1 MRVTKTELYDRYYSV
16 YPDKA
21 KLYRGDTEMP
31 NHCHNRVTFYP
42 AGDDIEKAIKD
53 IEQIKE
59 MFEDENCFTQIIPEP
74 DWANTPLTAE
84 TAGNWLHSK
93 RGEVGE
99 LPVKS
104 EDPFVTYRFKST
116 DCADDRW
123 YDWRLQNWDTKWD
136 AYDVV
141 VTDDDIE
148 YGGQFEVEFNTAW
161 SPPEAICSAIREQ
174 YPDVS
179 VSWFYDEPGCE
190 IAGYL

>member
-1 MRVTKTELYDRYYSV
+1 
-16 YPDKA
+16 
-21 KLYRGDTEMP
+21 MP
-31 NHCHNRVTFYP
+31 NHCHNRVTIWP
-42 AGDDIEKAIKD
+42 DSDTDAARNQMRDIK
-53 IEQIKE
+53 Q
-59 MFEDENCFTQIIPEP
+59 MFDEESIFTQIIPEP
-74 DWANTPLTAE
+74 DWPNTPLTAE
-84 TAGNWLHSK
+84 TAGNSWVK

-116 DCADDRW
+116 DVADDRW
-123 YDWRLQNWDTKWD
+123 YDWRVNNWDTKWD

-141 VTDDDIE
+141 VTDDDPDCL
-148 YGGQFEVEFNTAW
+148 EVEFNTAW
-161 SPPEAICSAIREQ
+161 SPPEAICHKIRED